1 MSILDNECILVNDD
15 NPIIIHNTTETVKY
29 LSYGFW
35 NKVIFT
41 PALNKIESGNCD
53 LNIYVAHPNF
63 NEFQSYLYK
72 IYPKTNIIDCATLNN
87 LSGLAVFIQRLP
99 EKGIIL
105 IGNPSLLP
113 DNSIKENI
121 KNILF
126 NCWKDETIKVEKLL
140 KENNADKYII
150 NNGNKI
156 LHRGNYGII
165 YLDYEKN
172 KNFNFKTSAETECYG
187 NFFLANNNFTFINYF
202 SDFSIIKSNPDDDN
216 SIILN
221 WIDDGKKIFKQ

>member
-1 MSILDNECILVNDD
+1 M
-15 NPIIIHNTTETVKY
+15 
-29 LSYGFW
+29 
-35 NKVIFT
+35 
-41 PALNKIESGNCD
+41 
-53 LNIYVAHPNF
+53 
-63 NEFQSYLYK
+63 
-72 IYPKTNIIDCATLNN
+72 
-87 LSGLAVFIQRLP
+87 
-99 EKGIIL
+99 
-105 IGNPSLLP
+105 
-113 DNSIKENI
+113 
-121 KNILF
+121 
-126 NCWKDETIKVEKLL
+126 

-202 SDFSIIKSNPDDDN
+202 SDFSIIKRNPDDDN